1 MWCLFNAWKGRTIIS
16 NTNRGHIMASKW
28 RRRALSMAIASAA
41 TVSGSVWAMP
51 LDTGDSDFEVRWDNT
66 FKYNLM
72 SRVESQSKDVTDSSN
87 PNLFD
92 DADLSFDKGIVSNRF
107 DLLSE
112 FELVWKQNFGLRV
125 SAAGWYDHAYSGD
138 NDHPGVNKDFRI
150 NGNYTDTWG
159 SLTVPPGQYNDYADD
174 MAYKGGE
181 LLDAFVFANFQ
192 VGSGEASVRLGR
204 HTLYWG
210 QSLFASGA
218 TNGIAGAMAPIDQAR
233 GLGVPGSEAK
243 ELFLPT
249 NKLSASFQINQNLSL
264 VGYYS
269 FEWEPTRY
277 PAPGS
282 YFALSEISMDKAEY
296 LTLVAGQVD
305 PATRALIAPR
315 TGFVQNSSDEPKE
328 GEWGL
333 GMQYVF
339 EDGLELGLY
348 YLSYHDKAP
357 HGVVGALN
365 VGQYATALAPS
376 SATAQLL
383 VNLWPTF
390 AGGEKPDQFGYYTGG
405 GYPAVGIGR
414 FKWTYRE
421 NNDLFGMSLGKEIAG
436 ISFGMDL
443 AYRHDVAIDFGKD
456 TLLHTEPYPD
466 FGALAGAVAATL
478 TGAGFPTDNFD
489 FDGADND
496 NHYAG
501 ATGDVL
507 SLVVNGLGFLE
518 PNALWDGGSY
528 AAEFTATSLLSYGD
542 NAQVASKYINEN
554 DVATTIYAV
563 FAPQWYQVM
572 PSLDLKIPM
581 SVSYGIN
588 GHSPLRGGGDQ
599 SLGIASIGLAF
610 EYSQVWLIDAK
621 YNMFFGD
628 QDRGSLGNLI
638 DRDNVSFTVK
648 RTF

>member
-1 MWCLFNAWKGRTIIS
+1 MTTSKSTPPV
-16 NTNRGHIMASKW
+16 AS
-28 RRRALSMAIASAA
+28 RRRALSSAVACAAMMTASA
-41 TVSGSVWAMP
+41 GWAMQF
-51 LDTGDSDFEVRWDNT
+51 DTGNSDLEVRWDNT
-66 FKYNLM
+66 LKYNVML
-72 SRVESQSKDVTDSSN
+72 RVEDQDKDVTASES
-87 PNLFD
+87 PAPFD
-92 DADLSFDKGIVSNRF
+92 DANLAFDTGVVSNRA

-112 FELVWKQNFGLRV
+112 LELVWKQNFGFRV

-138 NDHPGVNKDFRI
+138 SDHPGVNKDFRV
-150 NGNYTDTWG
+150 NGHYTDTWG
-159 SLTVPPGQYNDYADD
+159 SLTVPPGQFNDYADD

-181 LLDAFVFANFQ
+181 LLDAFVFANFH
-192 VGSGEASVRLGR
+192 VGGGEGSVRLGR

-218 TNGIAGAMAPIDQAR
+218 TNGIAGAMAPIDQAK

-249 NKLSASFQINQNLSL
+249 GKLSGSFQINSNLSL

-282 YFALSEISMDKAEY
+282 YFALFEISMDQAEY
-296 LTLVAGQVD
+296 LTLIPGEVD
-305 PATRALIAPR
+305 PATGALLSPR
-315 TGFVQNSSDEPKE
+315 TGFVQNSSVEPEE

-333 GMQYVF
+333 GAQYVF
-339 EDGLELGLY
+339 ADGLELGLY

-357 HGVVGALN
+357 QGVIGALN
-365 VGQYATALAPS
+365 VGQYATALAQTSP
-376 SATAQLL
+376 TAKLL
-383 VNLWPTF
+383 VGLWPTF

-405 GYPAVGIGR
+405 GFPAVGIGR

-443 AYRHDVAIDFGKD
+443 AYRHDVAIDFGRA
-456 TLLHTEPYPD
+456 TLLHTEPYPY
-466 FGALAGAVAATL
+466 FGSLAGSVEATL
-478 TGAGFPTDNFD
+478 AAAGFPTDNFD

-496 NHYAG
+496 NNYAG
-501 ATGDVL
+501 ATGDVM
-507 SLVVNGLGFLE
+507 SLVVNGLGFLD
-518 PNALWDGGSY
+518 PSAFWDGGSY
-528 AAEFTATSLLSYGD
+528 AVEFTATSLLSYGD
-542 NAQVASKYINEN
+542 NEEVASKYIDEN
-554 DVATTIYAV
+554 DIATTIYAV
-563 FAPQWYQVM
+563 FAPQWYQVR
-572 PSLDLKIPM
+572 PSLDLKMPM

-599 SLGIASIGLAF
+599 SLGIASIGLSF

-621 YNMFFGD
+621 YNVFFGD

>member
-1 MWCLFNAWKGRTIIS
+1 MHTTRCAMQAT
-16 NTNRGHIMASKW
+16 T
-28 RRRALSMAIASAA
+28 RRRALSRAIAVAA
-41 TVSGSVWAMP
+41 MTTAGHGWAMQF
-51 LDTGDSDFEVRWDNT
+51 DTGSSDFEVRWDNT
-66 FKYNLM
+66 AKYNLM
-72 SRVESQSKDVTDSSN
+72 VRVEDQDKDINRVS
-87 PNLFD
+87 PPLFD
-92 DADLSFDKGIVSNRF
+92 DANLAFDTGVVSNRL

-112 FELVWKQNFGLRV
+112 FELVWKKSFGFRV
-125 SAAGWYDHAYSGD
+125 SGAGWYDHAYSGD
-138 NDHPGVNKDFRI
+138 SDHPGVNKDYRI

-159 SLTVPPGQYNDYADD
+159 SLTVRPGQFNDYAED
-174 MAYKGGE
+174 YSYRGGE

-192 VGSGEASVRLGR
+192 VGSSEASVRAGR

-218 TNGIAGAMAPIDQAR
+218 TNGIAGAMAPIDQAK

-249 NKLSASFQINQNLSL
+249 NKLSASFQVNSNLSV

-282 YFALSEISMDKAEY
+282 YFTLSEFSMDQAEFA
-296 LTLVAGQVD
+296 TLIAGEVD
-305 PATRALIAPR
+305 PVTGALLSQRAGL
-315 TGFVQNSSDEPKE
+315 VQNSSEEPE
-328 GEWGL
+328 DGEWGL

-348 YLSYHDKAP
+348 FLNYHDKAP
-357 HGVVGALN
+357 QGIVGALN
-365 VGQYATALAPS
+365 VGQYATALAS
-376 SATAQLL
+376 SSPTAQLL

-390 AGGEKPDQFGYYTGG
+390 TGGEKPDPFGYYTGG
-405 GYPAVGIGR
+405 GFPAVGIGR

-421 NNDLFGMSLGKEIAG
+421 DNELFGMSLGKEIAG

-443 AYRHDVAIDFGKD
+443 AYRHDVAIDFGGA
-456 TLLHTEPYPD
+456 TLRRTEPYPD
-466 FGALAGAVAATL
+466 FGALAGAVEGTL
-478 TGAGFPTDNFD
+478 ASAGFPTDNFD
-489 FDGADND
+489 FDGADNGS
-496 NHYAG
+496 NYAG

-507 SLVVNGLGFLE
+507 SLVVNGLGFLN
-518 PNALWDGGSY
+518 PSALWDGGSY
-528 AAEFTATSLLSYGD
+528 AMELTATSLLSYGD
-542 NAQVASKYINEN
+542 NEHIANSFIDEN
-554 DVATTIYAV
+554 DVATSIYAV
-563 FAPQWYQVM
+563 FSPQWFQVA
-572 PSLDLKIPM
+572 PSLDLRLPM
-581 SVSYGIN
+581 SLSYGIN

-599 SLGIASIGLAF
+599 SLGIASIGVAF
-610 EYSQVWLIDAK
+610 DYQQVWNIDLK

>member
-1 MWCLFNAWKGRTIIS
+1 
-16 NTNRGHIMASKW
+16 MASKW
-28 RRRALSMAIASAA
+28 RRCALSMAIASAA
-41 TVSGSVWAMP
+41 TMSGSVWAMP
-51 LDTGDSDFEVRWDNT
+51 FDTGSSDFQVRWDNT

-72 SRVESQSKDVTDSSN
+72 TRVESQDKDVTNSSN

-92 DADLSFDKGIVSNRF
+92 DADLGFDKGIVSNRF

-112 FELVWKQNFGLRV
+112 FELVWKQNFGFRV
-125 SAAGWYDHAYSGD
+125 SAASWYDFAYGD
-138 NDHPGVNKDFRI
+138 HNDHPGVNKDYRI

-159 SLTVPPGQYNDYADD
+159 LLSAPPGEYNDYAEDQAHKD
-174 MAYKGGE
+174 IE
-181 LLDAFVFANFQ
+181 LMDAFVFANFS
-192 VGSGEASVRLGR
+192 VGDSEASVRAGR
-204 HTLYWG
+204 HTIYWG

-249 NKLSASFQINQNLSL
+249 NKLSGSFQINQNLSL

-277 PAPGS
+277 PAPGT
-282 YFALSEISMDKAEY
+282 YFALSEISMDDAEY

-315 TGFVQNSSDEPKE
+315 TGYVQASSEKPDD
-328 GEWGL
+328 GEWGAGL
-333 GMQYVF
+333 QYVF
-339 EDGLELGLY
+339 ANGLELGVY
-348 YLSYHDKAP
+348 YLNYHDKAP
-357 HGVVGALN
+357 QGVIGALN
-365 VGQYATALAPS
+365 VGQYATAQ
-376 SATAQLL
+376 ATTSPTAALL
-383 VNLWPTF
+383 VALWP
-390 AGGEKPDQFGYYTGG
+390 AYSGGVQPDQFGYYTGG

-421 NNDLFGMSLGKEIAG
+421 DNELFGISLGKDVAG
-436 ISFGMDL
+436 ISMGMDL
-443 AYRHDVAIDFGKD
+443 AFRNDVAIDFNSA
-456 TLLHTEPYPD
+456 TLLHTESYPD
-466 FGALAGAVAATL
+466 FGALQATVATTL
-478 TGAGFPTDNFD
+478 AAAGFPTDNFD
-489 FDGADND
+489 FDAANGDN
-496 NHYAG
+496 YAG
-501 ATGDVL
+501 ATGDVWT
-507 SLVVNGLGFLE
+507 LVVNGLGFLD
-518 PNALWDGGSY
+518 PGALWDGGSY
-528 AAEFTATSLLSYGD
+528 AVELTFAALTAYGQ
-542 NAQVASKYINEN
+542 NENLASKYIDEN
-554 DVATTIYAV
+554 DVATTIGIA

-572 PSLDLKIPM
+572 PSLDLKMP
-581 SVSYGIN
+581 VTLSYGIN